1 MFYFVLGVSLLIIAL
16 IPALLLI
23 FGHADKH
30 VCVGT
35 LTTTIVFGSLF
46 IVGGYCL
53 RVEAVETYNELIANK
68 NFIEQNFNS
77 DDICTQ
83 YEAHDAYFRY
93 MFKYEQIKNNDG
105 IMDGYWNLN
114 LEKLELNLEKIK

>member
-1 MFYFVLGVSLLIIAL
+1 MFYFILGGSLLIVAL

-23 FGHADKH
+23 FEHADKH
-30 VCVGT
+30 VCVGV
-35 LTTTIVFGSLF
+35 LTATIVFGSLL
-46 IVGGYCL
+46 IIGGHYL
-53 RVEAVETYNELIANK
+53 HAEAIETYNELMTSK

-114 LEKLELNLEKIK
+114 LEELKLNLEEIK

>member
-1 MFYFVLGVSLLIIAL
+1 MVYFILGGSLLIVAL

-30 VCVGT
+30 VCVGV
-35 LTTTIVFGSLF
+35 LTATIVFGSLL
-46 IVGGYCL
+46 IIGGHCL
-53 RVEAVETYNELIANK
+53 HAEAIETYNELLTSK

-114 LEKLELNLEKIK
+114 LEELKLNLEEIK